1 MIELYT
7 KIDQIKTKI
16 NDIKDDKYSD
26 IFNSLTDILTD
37 LSSKVEDLSLR
48 QEYLEENIEY
58 IDNDLTDI
66 QDELFEEVSFD
77 ELSDLE
83 DEYVDIKCEKCSKP
97 LFVEQQA
104 LNNNNAIPCPFCG
117 KIAKE

>member
-37 LSSKVEDLSLR
+37 LSSK
-48 QEYLEENIEY
+48 
-58 IDNDLTDI
+58 T
-66 QDELFEEVSFD
+66 
-77 ELSDLE
+77 
-83 DEYVDIKCEKCSKP
+83 
-97 LFVEQQA
+97 
-104 LNNNNAIPCPFCG
+104 
-117 KIAKE
+117 